1 MGNIVAILQIIPAL
15 IATIQ
20 AIEAAIPGNG
30 QGKAKLD
37 AVISIMQ
44 AVNDT
49 VKQLPLEQII
59 GTLVNLFNNTGVF
72 KK

>member
-1 MGNIVAILQIIPAL
+1 MGNVLLALQILPAL
-15 IATIQ
+15 IQTIQ

-37 AVISIMQ
+37 AVIQIMQ

-59 GTLVNLFNNTGVF
+59 STLVNLFNATGVF